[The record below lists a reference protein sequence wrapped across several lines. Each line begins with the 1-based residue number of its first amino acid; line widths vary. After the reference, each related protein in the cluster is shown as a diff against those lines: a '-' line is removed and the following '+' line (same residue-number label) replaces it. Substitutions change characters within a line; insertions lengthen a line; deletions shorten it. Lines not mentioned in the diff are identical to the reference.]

1 MTQGK
6 MPFAFVCSGP
16 LSCPAGFSS
25 CTPRVMLALSPDSL
39 QQLQAMAEDLI
50 RYDIVI
56 QDALR
61 GAVRKILTEVARIG
75 LPGDHH
81 FYIAFDTN
89 APGVR
94 ISPRLHERYP
104 TEMTVVLQHQFWDL
118 NVTDHAFEVGLSFGG
133 IPEKLFVPFSSIK
146 GFFDPSVQFALEFD
160 PGKTAEEL
168 PDDLLEAA
176 SDQEIAEAIVE
187 HVERETAKANA
198 NPGEAAQDGSAAATT
213 QDGVEN
219 AKEESGADVVS
230 LDAFRKKT

>member
-1 MTQGK
+1 
-6 MPFAFVCSGP
+6 
-16 LSCPAGFSS
+16 
-25 CTPRVMLALSPDSL
+25 
-39 QQLQAMAEDLI
+39 MAEDLI

-61 GAVRKILTEVARIG
+61 GAVRKILTEVVRIG
-75 LPGDHH
+75 LPGEHH

-118 NVTDHAFEVGLSFGG
+118 TVTDHAFEVGLSFGG

-146 GFFDPSVQFALEFD
+146 GFFDPSVQFALEFE

-168 PDDLLEAA
+168 PDELVDAARDQERAEATLSEIDDALSGDAPKPAKSKTDKAKGRKPAEKTADASADDADKTKDDDAA
-176 SDQEIAEAIVE
+176 S
-187 HVERETAKANA
+187 
-198 NPGEAAQDGSAAATT
+198 
-213 QDGVEN
+213 
-219 AKEESGADVVS
+219 ADVVS
-230 LDAFRKKT
+230 LDAFRKKP

>member
-1 MTQGK
+1 
-6 MPFAFVCSGP
+6 
-16 LSCPAGFSS
+16 
-25 CTPRVMLALSPDSL
+25 
-39 QQLQAMAEDLI
+39 MAEDLI

-75 LPGDHH
+75 LPGEHH

-104 TEMTVVLQHQFWDL
+104 KEMTVVLQHQFWDL
-118 NVTDHAFEVGLSFGG
+118 TVTDHAFEVGLSFGG
-133 IPEKLFVPFSSIK
+133 VPEKLFVPFSSIK
-146 GFFDPSVQFALEFD
+146 GFFDPSVQFALEFE

-168 PDDLLEAA
+168 PEELVEAA
-176 SDQEIAEAIVE
+176 REQERAEAILSE
-187 HVERETAKANA
+187 VERETDK
-198 NPGEAAQDGSAAATT
+198 AAATAA
-213 QDGVEN
+213 DGTTDTKADGPTDE
-219 AKEESGADVVS
+219 AGKTEGSADVVS

>member
-1 MTQGK
+1 
-6 MPFAFVCSGP
+6 
-16 LSCPAGFSS
+16 
-25 CTPRVMLALSPDSL
+25 
-39 QQLQAMAEDLI
+39 MAEDLI

-146 GFFDPSVQFALEFD
+146 GFFDPSVQFALEFE

-213 QDGVEN
+213 QDGVES